1 MIKYDELFAT
11 LIAVVFYFY
20 ATPCM
25 ISVTLYQ
32 IHLLTTCPFLES
44 IDESMYC
51 LQEPSR
57 LLVKFFLDTC
67 VLPPPPVPDQATL
80 HPTLAAILDPYWH

>member
-20 ATPCM
+20 ATPYM
-25 ISVTLYQ
+25 ISITLYQ

-51 LQEPSR
+51 LQEPTR
-57 LLVKFFLDTC
+57 LLAKIIL
-67 VLPPPPVPDQATL
+67 LPPPPVPDQATL